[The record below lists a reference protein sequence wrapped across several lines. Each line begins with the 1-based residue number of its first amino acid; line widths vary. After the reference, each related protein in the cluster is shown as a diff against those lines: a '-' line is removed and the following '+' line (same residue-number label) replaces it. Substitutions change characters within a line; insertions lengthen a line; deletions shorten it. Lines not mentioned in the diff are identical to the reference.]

1 MTVKVDSNPGLP
13 QSELKTTITLPSDN
27 LDINNDIN
35 SNNVNNI
42 QTLRNT
48 TNTTTTTTATAALE
62 QQTSLDS
69 VVQRLIDKK
78 MGRRKQNCPQRT
90 GLASEEGKNKN
101 KLVF

>member
-48 TNTTTTTTATAALE
+48 TNTTTTTATAALE